1 MSIENPP
8 GIIIRTEA
16 QKAAFD
22 NGFRI
27 DEGMIDGWLRYSSA
41 SADGDIWIAA
51 TAPEGTWFLSISHVG
66 AASEIGK
73 TDLGIIP
80 SRFTY
85 ECNSL
90 FDLYALI
97 SKVYRLGVSL
107 PDVPLKLFRTET
119 SRLPQNTEVERLV
132 VQRIG
137 QNLFRSALLEYWNGR
152 CPITSLSD
160 PELLRA
166 SHIVPWA
173 ECETDEKRL
182 DVYNGLL
189 LSALWDAAFDK
200 GLLSFSDSGIV
211 IFSPKLSDEA
221 KHALGGEYCK
231 IDGLTTQHKANLK
244 YHRRKFGLS
253 EL

>member
-1 MSIENPP
+1 MNIDNPP

-27 DEGMIDGWLRYSSA
+27 EDGISDGWLRYSSA

-51 TAPEGTWFLSISHVG
+51 NSPKGSWYLSISHVG
-66 AASEIGK
+66 AASEISK
-73 TDLGIIP
+73 EDLGIIP
-80 SRFTY
+80 ARFTY
-85 ECNSL
+85 ECESL
-90 FDLYALI
+90 YDLYALI

-107 PDVPLKLFRTET
+107 PDVPLKLFHAET
-119 SRLPQNTEVERLV
+119 VSLPQNTEVERLV

-137 QNLFRSALLEYWNGR
+137 QNLFRSALLEYWDSK
-152 CPITSLSD
+152 CPITGLND

-200 GLLSFSDSGIV
+200 GLLSFSDSGKV
-211 IFSPKLSDEA
+211 IFSSRLSDEA
-221 KHALGGEYCK
+221 KRALGGEDCQ
-231 IDGLTTQHKANLK
+231 IAGLTPQHKSNLE
-244 YHRRKFGLS
+244 YHRRKFGF
-253 EL
+253 